1 MFGKKGSLDL
11 SGIGKRNL
19 RVGGGTTPG
28 TPMHFART
36 QTDNYQPS
44 SLQEANQMRRSQ
56 QNARMRTLKVA
67 ALIICALAISI
78 SVGVFVYQ
86 QNVKAGLK
94 PTLDETA
101 LAEVLSTPEDATNQ
115 YWILINKTNAAS
127 SEYGRGSIAHLALL
141 YVDGEEEH
149 LSYIEIPTN
158 ARIYVD
164 GYGYL
169 SAATIFEMGGEPQ
182 LVSSVS
188 TLFGVEI
195 SHYFELNEAGAK
207 NLFSTLNLKSARKTA
222 KTDFAAAL
230 TTFVEKITSFS
241 SEKITSASTS
251 AINSIATDAS
261 ATTLATLVTLIQGMN
276 TSKHLN
282 SCQIPASDLEVDE
295 VTFADP
301 ATESISTM
309 VSRVESGKSPE
320 PSSAELSSFAAIR
333 AKTSVT
339 IWNGV
344 GVSGIAADCSEILEA
359 AGWQIESVGNAAS
372 YVYDE
377 TLVVYRDDDDLATA
391 ELLIDDLG
399 QGRAIAS
406 AARYSFEG
414 DILVVLGQN
423 YQPY

>member
-169 SAATIFEMGGEPQ
+169 SAATIFEMGGETQ

-195 SHYFELNEAGAK
+195 SHYFELNEAGA
-207 NLFSTLNLKSARKTA
+207 
-222 KTDFAAAL
+222 
-230 TTFVEKITSFS
+230 
-241 SEKITSASTS
+241 
-251 AINSIATDAS
+251 
-261 ATTLATLVTLIQGMN
+261 
-276 TSKHLN
+276 
-282 SCQIPASDLEVDE
+282 
-295 VTFADP
+295 
-301 ATESISTM
+301 
-309 VSRVESGKSPE
+309 
-320 PSSAELSSFAAIR
+320 
-333 AKTSVT
+333 
-339 IWNGV
+339 
-344 GVSGIAADCSEILEA
+344 
-359 AGWQIESVGNAAS
+359 
-372 YVYDE
+372 
-377 TLVVYRDDDDLATA
+377 
-391 ELLIDDLG
+391 
-399 QGRAIAS
+399 
-406 AARYSFEG
+406 
-414 DILVVLGQN
+414 
-423 YQPY
+423 